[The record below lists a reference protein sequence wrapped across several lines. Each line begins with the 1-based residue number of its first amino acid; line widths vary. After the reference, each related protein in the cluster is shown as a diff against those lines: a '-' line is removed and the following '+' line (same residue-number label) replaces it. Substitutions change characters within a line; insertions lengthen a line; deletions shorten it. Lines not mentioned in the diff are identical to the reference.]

1 MLKKTL
7 CALFVLTLLGG
18 AAVVSAR
25 EAPIGP
31 GRWWRLPLV
40 SQRLDLT
47 EDHKRRLDDLFV
59 QNRRKLI
66 DLKSGLERDRLDLEA
81 LVDRDPLDEN
91 AVMAGFKRLEAARS
105 ALAVEK
111 FRYFLEVR
119 KILGVDRFR
128 RLEAL
133 YGAFRERMRRGF
145 SQRDDGDDLE

>member
-1 MLKKTL
+1 MLKKAL
-7 CALFVLTLLGG
+7 CVLLAVGCLSTTP
-18 AAVVSAR
+18 VVSAR
-25 EAPIGP
+25 ETPIGP

-47 EDHKRRLDDLFV
+47 EDHKRRLDELFV

-66 DLKSGLERDRLDLEA
+66 DLRSGLERDRLDLEA
-81 LVDRDPLDEN
+81 LIDKEPLDEN
-91 AVMAGFKRLEAARS
+91 AVMAGFKRLENARG

-133 YGAFRERMRRGF
+133 YGAFRDRLRRGF